1 MAILNPGSTWAGFL
15 IVKLLGSGGFAEVY
29 EVRDRTGV
37 RRALKLLD
45 APADLA
51 SKLQVRLA
59 QEGEALA
66 MIEHPNVLRF
76 YDAGIEE
83 NRVWLLLELVEGI
96 SLREIEDACGGRP
109 PLESVL
115 RWGRQACEGLAA
127 AHALGVIHRDVKPEN
142 LLVTPSDVVKVIDF
156 GLAKL
161 TGWGVKTT
169 HQRLMGTAFY
179 MAPEHLRSKPPGHR
193 MDVYAMGLVLYEA
206 IAGAHPIMQLGGPL
220 TMLVVCGRQLSY
232 TPPPLATLAREVPGD
247 LSDLV
252 QRAIEK
258 DPARRI
264 ATMSELA
271 AGLQSVLSRL
281 LVDRRNVVRDL
292 PLPGREVGLQRT
304 IPMAAHEDPPVPR
317 GAGGTIKLQ
326 AFDAPPVS
334 VPPATLPPGP
344 RSEAVT
350 RPEIGVHLTGDRPA
364 MLPPVKDDRRRR
376 RRIVVA
382 IVLALVLGVGAVW
395 FGIAVLLDGHGVP
408 PARRHR

>member
-1 MAILNPGSTWAGFL
+1 M
-15 IVKLLGSGGFAEVY
+15 
-29 EVRDRTGV
+29 
-37 RRALKLLD
+37 
-45 APADLA
+45 
-51 SKLQVRLA
+51 
-59 QEGEALA
+59 
-66 MIEHPNVLRF
+66 
-76 YDAGIEE
+76 
-83 NRVWLLLELVEGI
+83 
-96 SLREIEDACGGRP
+96 
-109 PLESVL
+109 
-115 RWGRQACEGLAA
+115 
-127 AHALGVIHRDVKPEN
+127 
-142 LLVTPSDVVKVIDF
+142 VKVIDF

-220 TMLVVCGRQLSY
+220 TMLVVCGRQLNY
-232 TPPPLATLAREVPGD
+232 TPPPLATLVREVPGD

-304 IPMAAHEDPPVPR
+304 IPMKAHEEPPVPR
-317 GAGGTIKLQ
+317 GAGGTVKLQ

-334 VPPATLPPGP
+334 VPPSSTLPAGP
-344 RSEAVT
+344 RLRGRDA
-350 RPEIGVHLTGDRPA
+350 PGDRGAPDGR
-364 MLPPVKDDRRRR
+364 PPRDGAAGEGRPSPPSSDGRSDRARPRDRRWGG
-376 RRIVVA
+376 
-382 IVLALVLGVGAVW
+382 LVRHPGAP
-395 FGIAVLLDGHGVP
+395 HG
-408 PARRHR
+408 ARRPPGATASVGHSDGERGAWRCGSARCRGRRGRERSAGKTARLETGSGGRSCGPPEAIASENLPSRQLFLMVRGASGAATT